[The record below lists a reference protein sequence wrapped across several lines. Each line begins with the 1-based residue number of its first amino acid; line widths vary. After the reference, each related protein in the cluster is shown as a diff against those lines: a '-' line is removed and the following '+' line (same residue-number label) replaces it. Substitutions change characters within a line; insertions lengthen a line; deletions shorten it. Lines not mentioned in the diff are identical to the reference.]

1 MRISKI
7 LNDSRNDLLYLCSR
21 FDHFTLQ
28 AFAERTEL
36 HSTTINNMTPRANG
50 WNWTDE
56 WYEWQ
61 VLSASELIWKVYKG
75 HLSIH
80 WNWYFYSEFYNE
92 NLRFEILAWPD
103 MSWNWNFPRN

>member
-36 HSTTINNMTPRANG
+36 HSTTINNMTPRAN
-50 WNWTDE
+50 D
-56 WYEWQ
+56 
-61 VLSASELIWKVYKG
+61 
-75 HLSIH
+75 

>member
-36 HSTTINNMTPRANG
+36 HSTTINNMTPLADG
-50 WNWTDE
+50 WNWTGGPFRNGLVIENFD
-56 WYEWQ
+56 
-61 VLSASELIWKVYKG
+61 
-75 HLSIH
+75 
-80 WNWYFYSEFYNE
+80 NWLPETKALFYVWVTDCTYPVIDFTDS
-92 NLRFEILAWPD
+92 L
-103 MSWNWNFPRN
+103 